1 VRTTCYL
8 REMARLRRLVAW
20 LHMLDGSAEA
30 IGRGAA
36 LGLFIAFTPTI
47 GFQVLLAAALAPL
60 VRANVPAAVA
70 MVWVTNPATIGPAF
84 ALTYRVGCLV
94 LGGPSTPQAHRE
106 IAVAMHEH
114 DVVEPWR
121 RLSDLFAMGETVVVP
136 LVVGGIVVG
145 GLLGMCAYFVTV
157 RIVRAHRRHV
167 ELRA

>member
-1 VRTTCYL
+1 MIGR
-8 REMARLRRLVAW
+8 MDRLRRLVAW

-60 VRANVPAAVA
+60 VRANVPAAAA
-70 MVWVTNPATIGPAF
+70 MVWVTNPATMGPAF
-84 ALTYRVGCLV
+84 ALTYRVGCIV
-94 LGGPSTPQAHRE
+94 WGGTSTPQGQRE

-121 RLSDLFAMGETVVVP
+121 RLSDLLATGETVVVP
-136 LVVGGIVVG
+136 LVLGGVIVG
-145 GLLGMCAYFVTV
+145 GLLGLCGYVVTV
-157 RIVRAHRRHV
+157 RVVRAHRRHV
-167 ELRA
+167 AARG